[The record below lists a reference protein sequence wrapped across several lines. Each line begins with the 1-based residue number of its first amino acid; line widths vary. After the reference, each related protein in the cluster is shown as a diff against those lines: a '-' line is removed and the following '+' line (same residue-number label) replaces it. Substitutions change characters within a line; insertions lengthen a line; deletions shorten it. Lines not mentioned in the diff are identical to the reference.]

1 MLHSV
6 QRFLQEC
13 QANSNFDIGET
24 HKWTSAS
31 WTYLFTSVALVL
43 FAGMCSGLTLGLLS
57 LDLMELE
64 VLKRSGS
71 AKEQAYAERI
81 IPLIKNTHY
90 LLVTLL
96 LSNAAAME
104 ALPIFLDRLVDP
116 LTAILVSVTA
126 GALRVLHMHA
136 SAPSM
141 HKHSC
146 LHIKAASPCLPST
159 AG

>member
-1 MLHSV
+1 MFVFSIRRLI
-6 QRFLQEC
+6 QEC
-13 QANSNFDIGET
+13 QANSDFNIGES
-24 HKWTSAS
+24 HKWTGSS
-31 WTYLFTSVALVL
+31 WTYLFTCIALVL
-43 FAGMCSGLTLGLLS
+43 FAGVCSGLTLGLLS

-71 AKEQAYAERI
+71 PREQAYADRI
-81 IPLIKNTHY
+81 VPLIRNTHY

-126 GALRVLHMHA
+126 GGQQAQVCR
-136 SAPSM
+136 
-141 HKHSC
+141 
-146 LHIKAASPCLPST
+146 
-159 AG
+159 G

>member
-1 MLHSV
+1 MLPHTLRRV
-6 QRFLQEC
+6 LAQC
-13 QANSNFDIGET
+13 QDASELDVGEE
-24 HKWTSAS
+24 HPWTSTS
-31 WTYLFTSVALVL
+31 WTYLLVSILLVL
-43 FAGMCSGLTLGLLS
+43 FAGICSGLTLGLLS

-71 AKEQAYAERI
+71 PKEQAYADRI
-81 IPLIKNTHY
+81 MPLIRNTHY

-126 GALRVLHMHA
+126 GA
-136 SAPSM
+136 
-141 HKHSC
+141 C
-146 LHIKAASPCLPST
+146 
-159 AG
+159 